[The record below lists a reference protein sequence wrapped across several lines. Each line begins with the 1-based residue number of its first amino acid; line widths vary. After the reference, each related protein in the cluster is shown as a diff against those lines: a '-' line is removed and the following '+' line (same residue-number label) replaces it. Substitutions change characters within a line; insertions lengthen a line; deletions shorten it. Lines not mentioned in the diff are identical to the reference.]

1 MKSKRYTRIDR
12 LGNLIANWDHKTEEL
27 KILGYGTEV
36 RWSER
41 PDEETFSAS
50 MKMLGTNV
58 TLGGREVVW
67 VTEIIEDFEEIRKK
81 YS

>member
-27 KILGYGTEV
+27 KILGYGTSVQWAE
-36 RWSER
+36 S
-41 PDEETFSAS
+41 PDDETFSAS
-50 MKMLGTNV
+50 MKTLGTNV

-67 VTEIIEDFEEIRKK
+67 ITELIEDFDEIRKK